1 MLALLKKKKLKEDK
15 AANIFVNSILQLVD
29 DGFPEVSALIN
40 EAPEFVT
47 PPGIKPDDSDK
58 FLLIVIAGNMKLL
71 PQHFDTY
78 CGLRMADLLMRK
90 FSQALGL
97 DTEILHTSVSKLQ
110 AYFSKINHPSKNTR
124 LAMARA
130 VFFKYELTSLQ
141 EEYFVK
147 MESPNPIF
155 LKRLSEIVENFIWD
169 WEEFLSQYR
178 LTE

>member
-15 AANIFVNSILQLVD
+15 AANIFVNSILQMVN

-40 EAPEFVT
+40 EAPEFIT
-47 PPGIKPDDSDK
+47 PPNIGPADSDK
-58 FLLIVIAGNMKLL
+58 FLLIVIAGNMKSL
-71 PQHFDTY
+71 PEHFDSY
-78 CGLRMADLLMRK
+78 RSLRMADLIIRK
-90 FSQALGL
+90 FSHALGI
-97 DTEILHTSVSKLQ
+97 DADILHSSISKLQ
-110 AYFSKINHPSKNTR
+110 AYFTKINHPSKNTR

-155 LKRLSEIVENFIWD
+155 LKRLNDTIENFIWD
-169 WEEFLSQYR
+169 WEEFLSQFR
-178 LTE
+178 LAE